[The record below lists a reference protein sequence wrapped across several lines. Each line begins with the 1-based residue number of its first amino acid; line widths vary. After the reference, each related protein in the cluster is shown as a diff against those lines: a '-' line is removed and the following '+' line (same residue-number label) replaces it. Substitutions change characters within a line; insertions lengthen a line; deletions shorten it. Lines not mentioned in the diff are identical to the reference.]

1 MALLTISASW
11 PKIVT
16 LGEMQRIVRS
26 SSHVAGTAVKA
37 APDGLQPPPGAADF
51 SEGVHARSSGAV
63 LCPSGKGV

>member
-1 MALLTISASW
+1 
-11 PKIVT
+11 
-16 LGEMQRIVRS
+16 MQRIVRS